1 MDPKKNQSPQGIVD
15 ATSKY
20 VDAQNKLN
28 AQVDAIKKQ
37 KEEEEYTAKIMNAM
51 DQIQK

>member
-1 MDPKKNQSPQGIVD
+1 QSALNLTVAVDPKKGQSPQGIVD

-28 AQVDAIKKQ
+28 A
-37 KEEEEYTAKIMNAM
+37 
-51 DQIQK
+51 